1 MCTIMYGNQK
11 GLVFTNDKCI
21 GCNKCISVC
30 PVITA
35 NRAVKTEDGG
45 QRIDVDGA
53 KCIACGACFDV
64 CEHHAREFVDDTEEF
79 FAALA
84 KGEKISVLWAPAFA
98 ANYPNEYQQILGGL
112 KKLGVNRIIS
122 VSFGADITTWGY
134 IKYITE
140 HNFQGGISQPC
151 PAIVNYIEHYIP
163 ELIPKL
169 VPIQSPLMC
178 AAIYA
183 KKYLNITDKLA
194 FISPCIAKR
203 DEIKDPKNKD
213 YVSYNITFDYLAKY
227 AKSHN
232 IKATPAQNEIEYGL
246 GSIYPMP
253 GGLKEN
259 VYWFCGEEVFIRQIE
274 GEKHAYHFLEDYKNR
289 VLGGKALP
297 FMVDALNC
305 AQGCIYGTGIEEEKA
320 KTDDILY
327 ALQAIKEASKS
338 KRKGS
343 AWTKNATPAQR
354 LKNLNRQFARLNIND
369 FIREYTDKSKGNE
382 IQKPNQAELADIF
395 ADMKKTQKEQQHINC
410 SACGYNT
417 CSDMA
422 AAIYNGC
429 NNKESCIHYIKN
441 VVEEENAHIQEI
453 SNEMELK
460 NAEISQKNEVIAS
473 MVSEANEEF
482 GTLNMSIKE
491 MLEGNNNS
499 AEESTSISMAM
510 ADVIDFCDSMKRSFD
525 EIHTLLAQLGGNN
538 ENITKVAAKTNLLSL
553 NASIEAARA
562 GEVGKGFAVVAQEIK
577 ALSDISKGAADD
589 SNKNKECIVEAI
601 DRLIENSQNLMKV
614 VDDVNERI
622 NTLAASTEEIAASTT
637 IIGEVAS
644 ELHSKFDRINA
655 L

>member
-1 MCTIMYGNQK
+1 MYGDQK
-11 GLVFTNDKCI
+11 GLVFTNEKCI

-35 NRAVKTEDGG
+35 NRAIKTESRG
-45 QRIDVDGA
+45 QRIEVDGE
-53 KCIACGACFDV
+53 KCIACGACFDA
-64 CEHHAREFVDDTEEF
+64 CEHNARDFIDDTEAF

-84 KGEKISVLWAPAFA
+84 AGERISVLWAPAFA
-98 ANYPNEYQQILGGL
+98 ANYPNEYRQILGGL

-140 HNFQGGISQPC
+140 HNFKGGISQPC
-151 PAIVNYIEHYIP
+151 PAVVNYIEHYIP

-169 VPIQSPLMC
+169 VPVQSPLMC

-183 KKYLNITDKLA
+183 KKYLKLTDKLA

-203 DEIKDPKNKD
+203 DEIRDPKNKE
-213 YVSYNITFDYLAKY
+213 YVSYNVTFDHLAKY
-227 AKSHN
+227 AKEHN
-232 IKATPAQNEIEYGL
+232 IKANPANNEVEYGL

-274 GEKHAYHFLEDYKNR
+274 GEKHAYHFLENYKNR
-289 VLGGKALP
+289 VLGGKPLP

-305 AQGCIYGTGIEEEKA
+305 AQGCIYGTGIEEEKT
-320 KTDDILY
+320 KTEDVLY
-327 ALQAIKEASKS
+327 ELQAIKEASKS
-338 KRKGS
+338 QRKSS
-343 AWTKNATPAQR
+343 AWARNATPQQR
-354 LKNLNRQFARLNIND
+354 LRNLNKQFAHLDLRD

-382 IQKPNQAELADIF
+382 VQKPNAAELNDIF
-395 ADMKKTQKEQQHINC
+395 SDMNKMRRDLQTINC

-417 CSDMA
+417 CTDMA
-422 AAIYNGC
+422 TAIYNGC
-429 NNKESCIHYIKN
+429 NNKESCVHYIKS
-441 VVEEENAHIQEI
+441 VVEEENRRVQKI
-453 SNEMELK
+453 SNEMERR
-460 NAEISQKNEVIAS
+460 NEEISKKNEVIGE
-473 MVSEANEEF
+473 MVAEANEEF
-482 GTLNMSIKE
+482 STLNMSISE
-491 MLEGNNNS
+491 MLDGNNNS

-510 ADVIDFCDSMKRSFD
+510 ADVIDFCDDMKKSFE
-525 EIHTLLAQLGGNN
+525 EINTLLTTLGGNN
-538 ENITKVAAKTNLLSL
+538 ENITKVASKTNLLSL

-577 ALSDISKGAADD
+577 TLSDVSKNAADD
-589 SNKNKECIVEAI
+589 SNKNKESIVSAMN
-601 DRLIENSQNLMKV
+601 RLIENSQNLMKV

-622 NTLAASTEEIAASTT
+622 NNLAASTQEIAASTT

-644 ELHSKFDRINA
+644 ELHNKFDRISA

>member
-1 MCTIMYGNQK
+1 MYGNQK

-35 NRAVKTEDGG
+35 NRAVQTEDGQ
-45 QRIDVDGA
+45 QRIEVDGD
-53 KCIACGACFDV
+53 KCIACGACFDA
-64 CEHHAREFVDDTEEF
+64 CEHHARDFVDDTEEF

-84 KGEKISVLWAPAFA
+84 KGERISVLWAPAFA
-98 ANYPNEYQQILGGL
+98 ANYPNEYKQILGGL

-140 HNFQGGISQPC
+140 HRFTGGISQPC
-151 PAIVNYIEHYIP
+151 PAVVNYIEHYIP

-169 VPIQSPLMC
+169 VPVQSPLMC
-178 AAIYA
+178 SAIYA

-203 DEIKDPKNKD
+203 DEINDPNNKG
-213 YVSYNITFDYLAKY
+213 YVSYNVTFDHLARY
-227 AKSHN
+227 ARTHN
-232 IKATPAQNEIEYGL
+232 IKAEPAANEIEYGL

-253 GGLKEN
+253 GGLKQN

-289 VLGGKALP
+289 VLAGKKLP

-305 AQGCIYGTGIEEEKA
+305 AQGCIYGTGVEEEKT

-327 ALQAIKEASKS
+327 ELQTIKETSKS
-338 KRKGS
+338 KRRSS
-343 AWTKNATPAQR
+343 AWAKNATPAQR
-354 LKNLNRQFARLNIND
+354 LRNLNKQFAHLNLND

-382 IQKPNQAELADIF
+382 IQRPNQSEINDIF
-395 ADMKKTQKEQQHINC
+395 ADMKKTEKTLQHINC

-417 CSDMA
+417 CFDMA
-422 AAIYNGC
+422 TAIYNGC
-429 NNKESCIHYIKN
+429 NKKESCVHYIKN
-441 VVEEENAHIQEI
+441 VVEEENKRVQEI
-453 SNEMELK
+453 SEEMENK
-460 NAEISQKNEVIAS
+460 NAEISRKNETIGK
-473 MVSEANEEF
+473 MVTEANGEF
-482 GTLNMSIKE
+482 NTLNMSINE
-491 MLEGNNNS
+491 MIDGNNNN
-499 AEESTSISMAM
+499 AEESTNISMAM
-510 ADVIDFCDSMKRSFD
+510 IEVVNFCDDMKKSFD
-525 EIHTLLAQLGGNN
+525 EINELLVQLGGNN
-538 ENITKVAAKTNLLSL
+538 ENITKVASKTNLLSL

-577 ALSDISKGAADD
+577 TLSDVSKGAADD
-589 SNKNKECIVEAI
+589 SNKNKEHIVGAI
-601 DRLIENSQNLMKV
+601 NRLIQNSENLMKV

-622 NTLAASTEEIAASTT
+622 TNLAASTEEIAASATM
-637 IIGEVAS
+637 IGQVAN
-644 ELHSKFDRINA
+644 ELHDKFDRINS

>member
-1 MCTIMYGNQK
+1 MYGNQK

-21 GCNKCISVC
+21 GCNKCISTC

-35 NRAVKTEDGG
+35 NRVVQMEDGS
-45 QRIDVDGA
+45 QRIEVDGN
-53 KCIACGACFDV
+53 KCIACGACFDA

-84 KGEKISVLWAPAFA
+84 GGERISVLWAPAFA
-98 ANYPNEYQQILGGL
+98 ANYPNEYKQILGGL

-140 HNFQGGISQPC
+140 HQFTGGISQPC

-178 AAIYA
+178 SAIYA
-183 KKYLNITDKLA
+183 KKYLKITDKLA

-203 DEIKDPKNKD
+203 DEINDPKNKG
-213 YVSYNITFDYLAKY
+213 YVSYNVTFDHLAQY
-227 AKSHN
+227 ARKHN
-232 IKATPAQNEIEYGL
+232 IKAEPAANEIEYGL

-289 VLGGKALP
+289 VLAGRRLP

-305 AQGCIYGTGIEEEKA
+305 AQGCIYGTGVEEEKT
-320 KTDDILY
+320 KSDDILY
-327 ALQAIKEASKS
+327 ELQAIKEASKS
-338 KRKGS
+338 KRRSS
-343 AWTKNATPAQR
+343 AWAKNAKPEQR
-354 LKNLNRQFARLNIND
+354 LKNLNKQFAHLNLND

-382 IQKPNQAELADIF
+382 IQKPSQSELRAIF
-395 ADMKKTQKEQQHINC
+395 QDMKKTEKSLQHINC
-410 SACGYNT
+410 SACGYHT
-417 CSDMA
+417 CTDMA
-422 AAIYNGC
+422 TAIYNGC
-429 NNKESCIHYIKN
+429 NRKDSCVHYIKS
-441 VVEEENAHIQEI
+441 VVEDENKRIQEI
-453 SNEMELK
+453 SKEIENK
-460 NAEISQKNEVIAS
+460 NAEISQKNETIGM
-473 MVSEANEEF
+473 MVSEANGEF
-482 GTLNMSIKE
+482 NTLNMSISE
-491 MLEGNNNS
+491 MIDGNNNN
-499 AEESTSISMAM
+499 AEESTNISMAM
-510 ADVIDFCDSMKRSFD
+510 VEVVDFCDDMRKSFD
-525 EIHTLLAQLGGNN
+525 EIHELLVQLGGNN
-538 ENITKVAAKTNLLSL
+538 ENITKVASKTNLLSL

-577 ALSDISKGAADD
+577 TLSDVSKGAADD
-589 SNKNKECIVEAI
+589 SNKNKERIVEAI
-601 DRLIENSQNLMKV
+601 NRLVQNSENLMKV

-622 NTLAASTEEIAASTT
+622 TNLAASTEEIAASATM
-637 IIGEVAS
+637 IGQVAS
-644 ELHSKFDRINA
+644 ELHDKFDRINS

>member
-1 MCTIMYGNQK
+1 MYGDQK
-11 GLVFTNDKCI
+11 GLVFTNEKCI

-35 NRAVKTEDGG
+35 NRAIKAEDGS
-45 QRIDVDGA
+45 QRIEVDGE
-53 KCIACGACFDV
+53 KCIACGACFDA
-64 CEHHAREFVDDTEEF
+64 CEHHARDFIDDTEEF

-84 KGEKISVLWAPAFA
+84 AGERISVLWAPAFA

-140 HNFQGGISQPC
+140 HNFKGGISQPC

-183 KKYLNITDKLA
+183 KKYLKLTDKLA

-203 DEIKDPKNKD
+203 DEIRDPKNKD
-213 YVSYNITFDYLAKY
+213 YVSYNITFDHLAKY
-227 AKSHN
+227 AKEHN
-232 IKATPAQNEIEYGL
+232 IKATPAKNEIEYGL

-274 GEKHAYHFLEDYKNR
+274 GEKHAYHFLEQYKDR
-289 VLGGKALP
+289 VLGGKPLP

-305 AQGCIYGTGIEEEKA
+305 AQGCIYGTGVEEEKT
-320 KTDDILY
+320 KTEDVLY
-327 ALQAIKEASKS
+327 ELQAIKEASKS
-338 KRKGS
+338 QRKSS
-343 AWTKNATPAQR
+343 AWARNATPQQR
-354 LKNLNRQFARLNIND
+354 LRNLNKQFAHLDIRD

-382 IQKPNQAELADIF
+382 VQRPNALELNDIF
-395 ADMKKTQKEQQHINC
+395 LDMNKTRKELQTINC

-417 CSDMA
+417 CADMA
-422 AAIYNGC
+422 TAIYNGS
-429 NNKESCIHYIKN
+429 NNKESCVHYIKS
-441 VVEEENAHIQEI
+441 VVEEENKRIQEI
-453 SNEMELK
+453 SNAMEQK
-460 NAEISQKNEVIAS
+460 NEEILQKNEVIAD
-473 MVSEANEEF
+473 MVAEANEQF
-482 GTLNMSIKE
+482 NTLNLSIGE
-491 MLEGNNNS
+491 MLDGNNNS

-510 ADVIDFCDSMKRSFD
+510 ADVIDFCDVMKKSFE
-525 EIHTLLAQLGGNN
+525 EISELLTQLGGNN
-538 ENITKVAAKTNLLSL
+538 ENITKVASKTNLLSL

-577 ALSDISKGAADD
+577 TLSDVSKNAADD
-589 SNKNKECIVEAI
+589 SNKNKECIVSAMN
-601 DRLIENSQNLMKV
+601 RLMENSQNLMKV

-622 NTLAASTEEIAASTT
+622 NNLAASTQEIAASTT

-644 ELHSKFDRINA
+644 DLHNKFDKISA

>member
-1 MCTIMYGNQK
+1 MYGDQK
-11 GLVFTNDKCI
+11 GLVFTNEKCI

-35 NRAVKTEDGG
+35 NRAIKAEDGS
-45 QRIDVDGA
+45 QRIEVDGE
-53 KCIACGACFDV
+53 KCIACGACFDA
-64 CEHHAREFVDDTEEF
+64 CEHHARDFIDDTEEF

-84 KGEKISVLWAPAFA
+84 AGERISVLWAPAFA

-140 HNFQGGISQPC
+140 HNFKGGISQPC
-151 PAIVNYIEHYIP
+151 PAVVNYIEHYIP

-183 KKYLNITDKLA
+183 KKYLKLTDKLA

-203 DEIKDPKNKD
+203 DEIRDPKNKD
-213 YVSYNITFDYLAKY
+213 YVSYNITFDHLAKY
-227 AKSHN
+227 AKEHN
-232 IKATPAQNEIEYGL
+232 IKATPAKNEIEYGL

-274 GEKHAYHFLEDYKNR
+274 GEKHAYHFLEQYKDR
-289 VLGGKALP
+289 VLGGKPLP

-305 AQGCIYGTGIEEEKA
+305 AQGCIYGTGVEEEKT
-320 KTDDILY
+320 KTEDVLY
-327 ALQAIKEASKS
+327 ELQAIKEASKS
-338 KRKGS
+338 QRKSS
-343 AWTKNATPAQR
+343 AWARNATPQQR
-354 LKNLNRQFARLNIND
+354 LRNLNKQFAHLDIRD

-382 IQKPNQAELADIF
+382 VQRPNASELNDIF
-395 ADMKKTQKEQQHINC
+395 LDMNKTRKELQTINC

-417 CSDMA
+417 CVDMA
-422 AAIYNGC
+422 TAIYNGS
-429 NNKESCIHYIKN
+429 NNKESCVHYIKS
-441 VVEEENAHIQEI
+441 VVEEENKRIQEI
-453 SNEMELK
+453 SNAMEQKNEEILK
-460 NAEISQKNEVIAS
+460 KNEVIAD
-473 MVSEANEEF
+473 MVAEANEQF
-482 GTLNMSIKE
+482 NTLNLSIGE
-491 MLEGNNNS
+491 MLDGNNNS

-510 ADVIDFCDSMKRSFD
+510 ADVIDFCDVMKKSFE
-525 EIHTLLAQLGGNN
+525 EISELLTQLGGNN
-538 ENITKVAAKTNLLSL
+538 ENITKVASKTNLLSL

-577 ALSDISKGAADD
+577 TLSDVSKNAADD
-589 SNKNKECIVEAI
+589 SNKNKECIVSAMN
-601 DRLIENSQNLMKV
+601 RLMENSQNLMKV

-622 NTLAASTEEIAASTT
+622 NNLAASTQEIAASTT

-644 ELHSKFDRINA
+644 DLHNKFDKISA

>member
-1 MCTIMYGNQK
+1 MYGNQT
-11 GLVFTNDKCI
+11 GLVYTNEKCI

-35 NRAVKTEDGG
+35 NRAVKAEDGS
-45 QRIDVDGA
+45 QRIDVDGE
-53 KCIACGACFDV
+53 KCIACGACFDA
-64 CEHHAREFVDDTEEF
+64 CEHHARDFVDDTEEF

-84 KGEKISVLWAPAFA
+84 RGEKVSVLWAPAFA
-98 ANYPNEYQQILGGL
+98 ANYPNEYRQILGGL

-134 IKYITE
+134 IKYITKN
-140 HNFQGGISQPC
+140 NFQGGISQPC
-151 PAIVNYIEHYIP
+151 PAVVNYIEHYIP

-178 AAIYA
+178 SAIYA

-203 DEIKDPKNKD
+203 DEIRDPKNKG
-213 YVSYNITFDYLAKY
+213 YVSYNVTFDHLVKY
-227 AKSHN
+227 AGKHG
-232 IKATPAQNEIEYGL
+232 IKAEPAEDEIEYGL

-289 VLGGKALP
+289 VLAGKKLP

-305 AQGCIYGTGIEEEKA
+305 AQGCIYGTGVEEEKT
-320 KTDDILY
+320 KSDDILY
-327 ALQAIKEASKS
+327 ELQVIKAASKS
-338 KRKGS
+338 KRKSS
-343 AWTKNATPAQR
+343 AWAKNATPRQR
-354 LKNLNRQFARLNIND
+354 LRNLDKQFANLDIND

-382 IQKPNQAELADIF
+382 IQRPNQSELHDIF
-395 ADMKKTQKEQQHINC
+395 ADMKKTQKELQSINC

-422 AAIYNGC
+422 TAIYNGS
-429 NNKESCIHYIKN
+429 NNKESCVHYIKD
-441 VVEEENAHIQEI
+441 VVEEENKRIQEI
-453 SNEMELK
+453 SAEMELK
-460 NAEISQKNEVIAS
+460 NTEISEKNEAIES
-473 MVSEANEEF
+473 MVSEANDEF
-482 GTLNMSIKE
+482 NTLNMSISE
-491 MLEGNNNS
+491 MIDGNNNN
-499 AEESTSISMAM
+499 AEESTNISMAM
-510 ADVIDFCDSMKRSFD
+510 VEVVDFCDDMKKSFQ
-525 EIHTLLAQLGGNN
+525 EINSLLVQLGGNN
-538 ENITKVAAKTNLLSL
+538 ENIAKVASKTNLLSL

-577 ALSDISKGAADD
+577 TLSDVSKGAADD
-589 SNKNKECIVEAI
+589 SNRNKESIIVAM
-601 DRLIENSQNLMKV
+601 DRLINNSQKLMKV

-622 NTLAASTEEIAASTT
+622 TNLAASTEEIAASATM
-637 IIGEVAS
+637 IGQVAT
-644 ELHSKFDRINA
+644 ELHDKFDRISS